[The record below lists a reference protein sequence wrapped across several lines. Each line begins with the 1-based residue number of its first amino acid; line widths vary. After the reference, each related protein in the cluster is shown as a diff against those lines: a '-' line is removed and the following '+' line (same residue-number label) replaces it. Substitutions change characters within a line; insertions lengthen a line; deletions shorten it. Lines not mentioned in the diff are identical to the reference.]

1 MNDILATT
9 YLDIDY
15 EQFEEYGVFDPII
28 NRDSPFFINVI
39 RLKKATT
46 PEFADSYEKINQYF
60 RNIATILNA
69 AQKKDRSDKLYR
81 EAVRRF
87 EVFHEVNGINLGFA
101 ESTSGAGFGPVLSQ
115 QVIADAYD
123 IIKTGTN
130 DPELFHLIGLFEDN
144 VGPDRLSDM
153 IGTIILEDIQSYTL
167 HVQHA
172 FGINPQN
179 YPKERFDDDGFLIN
193 PYKYCRIYFLPRE
206 ILHELP
212 IASCWEDVDR
222 VITEN
227 KAIRSEL
234 NTLIGENWRD
244 WAKSTAA
251 SKKSIIKRVIFEK
264 PDVCRRII
272 DSYKDSDLD
281 DLDFSQNIDYCI
293 LKLWQAIQ
301 PQLNFLFLQHS
312 IEQIDSLSGARM
324 AIRTFQEWVEDNGG
338 WRTIQN
344 LNTNKREKCVQSI
357 IHLSAKQFIKDNNLD
372 FSCEPDDGHGPVDF
386 KISRGQDK
394 TVIELKLSSNPQ
406 YMHGYQEQ
414 IRLYA
419 KSEGT
424 QNMIYIFVDVGNP
437 VRRQKLE
444 NQIEEDKWSDETVPE
459 VFIIDATEQLSASI
473 W

>member
-179 YPKERFDDDGFLIN
+179 YPKERFDDDGF
-193 PYKYCRIYFLPRE
+193 
-206 ILHELP
+206 
-212 IASCWEDVDR
+212 
-222 VITEN
+222 
-227 KAIRSEL
+227 
-234 NTLIGENWRD
+234 
-244 WAKSTAA
+244 
-251 SKKSIIKRVIFEK
+251 
-264 PDVCRRII
+264 
-272 DSYKDSDLD
+272 
-281 DLDFSQNIDYCI
+281 
-293 LKLWQAIQ
+293 
-301 PQLNFLFLQHS
+301 
-312 IEQIDSLSGARM
+312 
-324 AIRTFQEWVEDNGG
+324 
-338 WRTIQN
+338 
-344 LNTNKREKCVQSI
+344 
-357 IHLSAKQFIKDNNLD
+357 
-372 FSCEPDDGHGPVDF
+372 
-386 KISRGQDK
+386 
-394 TVIELKLSSNPQ
+394 
-406 YMHGYQEQ
+406 
-414 IRLYA
+414 
-419 KSEGT
+419 
-424 QNMIYIFVDVGNP
+424 
-437 VRRQKLE
+437 
-444 NQIEEDKWSDETVPE
+444 
-459 VFIIDATEQLSASI
+459 
-473 W
+473 